1 MGVPSGNRTT
11 NPGNVN
17 ALLCLDRGA
26 LTLGPRPRARAHL
39 HTKVRNGLASVS
51 TPSVFQHGTGPW
63 PRHTWERCAV
73 AKVQMLMRWHAHTHG
88 YATWAGWRSPCATSK
103 SKKPALREDRILKER
118 LQISSKV
125 RKVPIVFSVMISV
138 LFSLLFSIV
147 VMAARTLGDD
157 VFIVLRRDDVCMK
170 EQSCPGHGLWEQCD
184 HGPSGG
190 NGGGGNRAES
200 SSSTEQ
206 ANGTSVS
213 AP

>member
-1 MGVPSGNRTT
+1 
-11 NPGNVN
+11 
-17 ALLCLDRGA
+17 
-26 LTLGPRPRARAHL
+26 
-39 HTKVRNGLASVS
+39 
-51 TPSVFQHGTGPW
+51 
-63 PRHTWERCAV
+63 
-73 AKVQMLMRWHAHTHG
+73 MRWHAHTHG

-103 SKKPALREDRILKER
+103 SKRPALREDRILKER

-125 RKVPIVFSVMISV
+125 RKVPIVFSVMIYV

-190 NGGGGNRAES
+190 KGEGGIVLNLPPARNRQTALVWVRPHCV
-200 SSSTEQ
+200 TVLWVLLQ
-206 ANGTSVS
+206 AAKRAAVMCFQHILSHVWVS
-213 AP
+213 NFPNVLLKCWVTLYNNWTLFYNVLVNS

>member
-1 MGVPSGNRTT
+1 M
-11 NPGNVN
+11 
-17 ALLCLDRGA
+17 
-26 LTLGPRPRARAHL
+26 
-39 HTKVRNGLASVS
+39 
-51 TPSVFQHGTGPW
+51 
-63 PRHTWERCAV
+63 
-73 AKVQMLMRWHAHTHG
+73 
-88 YATWAGWRSPCATSK
+88 TSK

-190 NGGGGNRAES
+190 NGEGGIVLNLPPAQNRQTAI
-200 SSSTEQ
+200 
-206 ANGTSVS
+206 V
-213 AP
+213 

>member
-1 MGVPSGNRTT
+1 M
-11 NPGNVN
+11 
-17 ALLCLDRGA
+17 
-26 LTLGPRPRARAHL
+26 
-39 HTKVRNGLASVS
+39 
-51 TPSVFQHGTGPW
+51 
-63 PRHTWERCAV
+63 
-73 AKVQMLMRWHAHTHG
+73 
-88 YATWAGWRSPCATSK
+88 
-103 SKKPALREDRILKER
+103 
-118 LQISSKV
+118 
-125 RKVPIVFSVMISV
+125 FSVMISV

-190 NGGGGNRAES
+190 NGEGGNRAES